1 MSIPQRREYE
11 SFYVDFELLS
21 QEHYCGK
28 VSYEIVVAAKVFH
41 PSTTDISSASRIKNN
56 QREYKTKP
64 YRTPEEVF
72 IDVMGWVDC
81 KLHYLNEHYEIPKD
95 NEDSYK
101 NKCKELLKKLENKR
115 FEEDIKKSQT
125 SKKEREDAYQG
136 GWENRIEELNNMVVI
151 NPE

>member
-1 MSIPQRREYE
+1 MSIPQRREYKGL
-11 SFYVDFELLS
+11 YVDFEQLS

-28 VSYEIVVAAKVFH
+28 VSYEIAVAAKAFP
-41 PSTTDISSASRIKNN
+41 PSTTDYSSARIKNN

-72 IDVMGWVDC
+72 IDVIGWVDC

-101 NKCKELLKKLENKR
+101 NECKELLKKLEDKR

-125 SKKEREDAYQG
+125 SKKEREDAYQE
-136 GWENRIEELNNMVVI
+136 GWKNRIEELNNMVVI

>member
-11 SFYVDFELLS
+11 GFNVDFEQLS
-21 QEHYCGK
+21 LESYCGK
-28 VSYEIVVAAKVFH
+28 VSYQLTLATKV
-41 PSTTDISSASRIKNN
+41 SSKSIDYSSARIKNN

-101 NKCKELLKKLENKR
+101 NEYKKLLKKLEDKR

-125 SKKEREDAYQG
+125 SKKEREDAYQED
-136 GWENRIEELNNMVVI
+136 WKSRIEKLNNMVVI